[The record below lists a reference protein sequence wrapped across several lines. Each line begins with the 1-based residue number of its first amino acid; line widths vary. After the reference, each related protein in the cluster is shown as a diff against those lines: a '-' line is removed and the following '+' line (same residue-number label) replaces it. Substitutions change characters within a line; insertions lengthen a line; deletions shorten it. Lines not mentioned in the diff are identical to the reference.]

1 MVEANLRPHAHSDIG
16 YRYLYE
22 PEISR
27 QVYGIHTYQSVARFE
42 LQALIVNLS
51 STQKSAVK
59 QPIESCNFRQENFTD
74 SRSR

>member
-1 MVEANLRPHAHSDIG
+1 MVQEGIGVALMPEYTLPKQAVDIS

-27 QVYGIHTYQSVARFE
+27 QVYAIYTQQPSAKPE

-51 STQKSAVK
+51 RT
-59 QPIESCNFRQENFTD
+59 
-74 SRSR
+74 